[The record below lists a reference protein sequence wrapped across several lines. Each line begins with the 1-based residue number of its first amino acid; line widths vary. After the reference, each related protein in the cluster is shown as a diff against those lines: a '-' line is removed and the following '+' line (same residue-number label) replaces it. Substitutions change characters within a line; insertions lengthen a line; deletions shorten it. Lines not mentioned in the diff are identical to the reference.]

1 MLFRSGWVLACSD
14 GLWNYASEPE
24 ALAAQVAAAATS
36 DPLTL
41 ALALTAFAN
50 AQGGRDNITAA
61 VARVEPAATVP
72 DSGQNASEPALDHQ
86 LDHQE
91 ESDG

>member
-1 MLFRSGWVLACSD
+1 MPSTATTRAQGPGWVLACSD

-24 ALAAQVAAAATS
+24 ALAAQVAAAGTD

-61 VARVEPAATVP
+61 VARVQPANT
-72 DSGQNASEPALDHQ
+72 GQNAHEPALDHQ
-86 LDHQE
+86 E
-91 ESDG
+91 EPDG